1 MVTFLAM
8 IYTIE
13 DYFATIHASRYTVGR
28 HRFTSELA
36 QADYVNSSNTIG
48 DATARDYVEI
58 FRTLLEDGN
67 SASEVPR
74 TFAQIKDNVFR
85 LEVSFQLLLQ
95 PLVIVYYSFDLEP
108 TAVERIDRLESRMCD
123 LQEEL
128 KAATEVTVVQQLQQ
142 EVSELQA
149 KVTAMQQI
157 EHSPLIIEAGAGAGA
172 NAKVKGGDIIRWYKA
187 DGGQNINGV
196 DGVVR
201 DVKPGMYQVM
211 LEVCMENDCTSLVE
225 LKKNDECIQDQ
236 RSCKDCSA
244 FLSCVICVEEGDQM
258 TVACDDKLV
267 GYSYLTLVRLGN

>member
-1 MVTFLAM
+1 MM
-8 IYTIE
+8 
-13 DYFATIHASRYTVGR
+13 
-28 HRFTSELA
+28 FTSELA
-36 QADYVNSSNTIG
+36 QTNYVNSSNTIE
-48 DATARDYVEI
+48 DATARDYVE
-58 FRTLLEDGN
+58 
-67 SASEVPR
+67 
-74 TFAQIKDNVFR
+74 
-85 LEVSFQLLLQ
+85 
-95 PLVIVYYSFDLEP
+95 PLVIVHYSFDLEP

-149 KVTAMQQI
+149 KVTAVQQLQQEVSELQTKVTAMQQI
-157 EHSPLIIEAGAGAGA
+157 EHSPLIIEADA
-172 NAKVKGGDIIRWYKA
+172 NAKVKGGDIIRWHKV
-187 DGGQNINGV
+187 DDGQNINGV

-211 LEVCMENDCTSLVE
+211 LEVCMEDDCTSLIE

-258 TVACDDKLV
+258 TNSWVTA
-267 GYSYLTLVRLGN
+267 T